1 MHLSTR
7 QTLLSY
13 AAFVVLARVVGAAPY
28 FTVMSES
35 TYPLLDSSL
44 TKRAEPEDPV
54 PRYDLDSSA
63 SSLSSSSSPDI
74 FHDDYPSLSSSP
86 APITSSHS
94 SPDMSTSIPLSTSP
108 EKSKLL
114 LLSDTTAYKL
124 KLSDPESCRKFL
136 EVKKQEVLHY
146 LRITYKEKK
155 ILVVKMKPDNILW
168 TPDGESFKLV
178 RGVGFEFKVCPPFL
192 RESKI
197 TDTIILAHDRI
208 RRHPGR
214 HSRQSR

>member
-28 FTVMSES
+28 FTVMSKS
-35 TYPLLDSSL
+35 TYTLFDSSL
-44 TKRAEPEDPV
+44 TKCAEPEDPV

-63 SSLSSSSSPDI
+63 SSSSSSSSSDV

-86 APITSSHS
+86 TSVTSSHDS
-94 SPDMSTSIPLSTSP
+94 SPDISTS
-108 EKSKLL
+108 
-114 LLSDTTAYKL
+114 YKL

-178 RGVGFEFKVCPPFL
+178 RGAGFEFKVCSPFL
-192 RESKI
+192 RESRHA
-197 TDTIILAHDRI
+197 DTIILAHDRI
-208 RRHPGR
+208 RRHPGG
-214 HSRQSR
+214 HPRQSR